1 MSNRLLKNSSSGKIA
16 QSMLKVTTRY
26 LASTF
31 IPPFVLGFVFFVAFL
46 ITFYMFRIIG
56 LIVNKGVD
64 IMTVLTM
71 VMNLSVSFFPLA
83 APLSA
88 FFATIYTLN
97 KLSEDSEIIA
107 MRSFGMT
114 KIKIYMPFLV
124 TSLLVSITINSL
136 YSVFIPK
143 ANAAFKNTI
152 VKLTSAGMLTSIK
165 SGQFFTDIPNVTLFA
180 ENVTDDGNNF
190 KEVFLHVIDKNKTEQ
205 RIIFANTGSLIKIYA
220 DQWRAPSLRLHL
232 NEGNIIKMDINGTQ
246 VEKILFK
253 EYDFPVF
260 NSDSAL
266 TMLEK
271 DSMKTNDELI
281 SVIEAK
287 KIKWKEAIAENKKKP
302 EEIHELKLTYFR
314 TQVELFSRYAAVP
327 QIILFVFLG
336 FSLGIKR
343 GRGGGGGNSAQ
354 AIVILLSY
362 YAIYFFLIS
371 MAQKGKIDPLLAN
384 FAPSLI
390 IFFIAARFYKKLDWI
405 G

>member
-1 MSNRLLKNSSSGKIA
+1 
-16 QSMLKVTTRY
+16 MLKVTTRY

-64 IMTVLTM
+64 LFTVLSM
-71 VMNLSVSFFPLA
+71 VVNLSVTFFPLA
-83 APLSA
+83 APLAA

-107 MRSFGMT
+107 LRSFGIS
-114 KIKIYMPFLV
+114 KLRIYMPFLV
-124 TSLLVSITINSL
+124 TSILVAFTINSL

-165 SGQFFTDIPNVTLFA
+165 SGQFFTDIPNATLFA
-180 ENVTDDGNNF
+180 ENVSEDGNNF
-190 KEVFLHVIDKNKTEQ
+190 NEVFLHVLDKNKLEQ
-205 RIIFANTGSLIKIYA
+205 KIIFAQSGSLIKIYA
-220 DQWRAPSLRLHL
+220 DQWHAPGLRLHL
-232 NEGNIIKMDINGTQ
+232 NEGNIIKMNESGVQ

-253 EYDFPVF
+253 EYDFPIF
-260 NSDSAL
+260 NSDYAT
-266 TMLEK
+266 TMLDK

-281 SVIEAK
+281 KIIGLK
-287 KIKWKEAIAENKKKP
+287 KIKYQKALAEKMEASELAEVKK
-302 EEIHELKLTYFR
+302 TFYR
-314 TQVELFSRYAAVP
+314 TKVELFSRYIVAP
-327 QIILFVFLG
+327 QILLFVFLG

-343 GRGGGGGNSAQ
+343 GRGGGGNNSAQ
-354 AIVILLSY
+354 ALLILIGY
-362 YAIYFFLIS
+362 YIFYFFLIS
-371 MAQKGKIDPLLAN
+371 LAQKAKLDPLIAN
-384 FAPSLI
+384 IAPSVFL
-390 IFFIAARFYKKLDWI
+390 FFVALKFYKKLDWI

>member
-1 MSNRLLKNSSSGKIA
+1 
-16 QSMLKVTTRY
+16 MLKVTTRY

-64 IMTVLTM
+64 IATILTM

-83 APLSA
+83 TPLAA

-97 KLSEDSEIIA
+97 KFSEDSEIIA

-124 TSLLVSITINSL
+124 TSLVVAFTIHSL
-136 YSVFIPK
+136 YGVFIPK

-165 SGQFFTDIPNVTLFA
+165 SGQFFTDIPNATMFA
-180 ENVTDDGNNF
+180 EKVTEDGTNF
-190 KEVFLHVIDKNKTEQ
+190 NEVFLHLLDKSKTEQ
-205 RIIFANTGSLIKIYA
+205 RIIFAHTGSLIKVYA
-220 DQWRAPSLRLHL
+220 DQWHAPNLRLHL
-232 NEGNIIKMDINGTQ
+232 NDGNIIKMNEAGNQ

-260 NSDSAL
+260 NSDFATTL
-266 TMLEK
+266 LNK
-271 DSMKTNDELI
+271 DSMKTNDELKKI
-281 SVIEAK
+281 IEDK
-287 KIKWKEAIAENKKKP
+287 KIKWNEAVASKKDPGETK
-302 EEIHELKLTYFR
+302 ELKLTYFR
-314 TQVELFSRYAAVP
+314 SKVELFSRYATVP
-327 QIILFVFLG
+327 QIILFIFLG
-336 FSLGIKR
+336 FSLGIKK
-343 GRGGGGGNSAQ
+343 GRGGGGNNTVRA
-354 AIVILLSY
+354 LLIMVGY
-362 YAIYFFLIS
+362 YVVYFLLIS
-371 MAQKGKIDPLLAN
+371 FSQGGKLDPAISN
-384 FAPSLI
+384 FGPSLI
-390 IFFIAARFYKKLDWI
+390 LFFIALHYYKKLDWA